1 MRCPFCSSQD
11 TQVKDSRPSD
21 DGRVIRRRRECTDCN
36 RRFTTFERFQVQ
48 QTIVLKRD
56 GSRELFDREKLL
68 KSIMVAMRKRPATQA
83 VLNTIVADV
92 EQELTENGRTEI
104 ASTEIGN
111 RVLEKLKEVDFV
123 GYVRYAS
130 VYNEFVDQRD
140 FKRLLQDIK

>member
-1 MRCPFCSSQD
+1 MRCPFCANQD
-11 TQVKDSRPSD
+11 TQVKDSRPSE
-21 DGRVIRRRRECTDCN
+21 DGRVIRRRRECSECN

-68 KSIMVAMRKRPATQA
+68 KSIMVAMRKRPVTQQA
-83 VLNTIVADV
+83 LNTIVADV

-104 ASTEIGN
+104 GSTEIGN

>member
-11 TQVKDSRPSD
+11 TQVKDSRPSE

-68 KSIMVAMRKRPATQA
+68 KSIMVAMRKRPVTQQ

-111 RVLEKLKEVDFV
+111 RVLEKMKEVDFV